1 MSLSLMMKRNIQRM
15 LFVCFSLSLE
25 IEKRLRLSMDRQR
38 DAVHQQQGQLL
49 KPESVILIQWL
60 YYS

>member
-1 MSLSLMMKRNIQRM
+1 
-15 LFVCFSLSLE
+15 
-25 IEKRLRLSMDRQR
+25 MDRQR